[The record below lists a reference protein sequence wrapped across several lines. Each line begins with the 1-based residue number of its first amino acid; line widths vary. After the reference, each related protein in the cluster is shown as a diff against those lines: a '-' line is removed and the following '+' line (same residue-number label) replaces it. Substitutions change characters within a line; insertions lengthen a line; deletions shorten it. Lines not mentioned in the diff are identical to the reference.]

1 MNEQT
6 LFRAA
11 HRRLTLLCAGI
22 TAAILCLFS
31 CLYLLLAEKTLR
43 DSQWNAFRQDMA
55 NLASSLEQQTV
66 ITHIYLSGLEQ
77 NNGYQIYLWD
87 QDMPFR
93 FNEVPH
99 HTLSLQTRELLL
111 SYLPGEDALSRQET
125 ADSHKSRTLPTGET
139 CSLLSSG
146 EDWVILHLKAG
157 QGREYQ
163 VYLARLTIGQP
174 SAHQLL
180 TSPRTPGITML
191 VASSRQNLS
200 GQFWGQ
206 RLRFFLIDLA
216 GILLLTLFSHFF
228 TGRMLRP
235 LLESHR
241 RQTRFIADASHELR
255 TPLSVILAT
264 NECCTTAS
272 PEEQAGFF
280 QTIRKEG
287 RRMNTL
293 IDDLL
298 TLAHSDTGRFLIEK
312 KEVELDTLCTNAY
325 EAFEPLCRQKHL
337 TLSLSLP
344 DVPLPRLVCDPDR
357 IAQVLSILLHNAVS
371 YTPENGHVTLA
382 LTCRRDRKNL
392 FEITVSDTGVGIP
405 DSDKKRIF
413 SRFYRAEKSRST
425 KGHFGLGLSIA
436 YEIISAHHGKIS
448 VQDNHPCGSIFV
460 VRLIG

>member
-1 MNEQT
+1 MFRKAHF
-6 LFRAA
+6 LF
-11 HRRLTLLCAGI
+11 TLLCAGTT
-22 TAAILCLFS
+22 TAIMIFMSL
-31 CLYLLLAEKTLR
+31 LYLQVSENSLFKNHFA
-43 DSQWNAFRQDMA
+43 SFRNDI
-55 NLASSLEQQTV
+55 STITSTLEQSTYISMQW
-66 ITHIYLSGLEQ
+66 LAGLEAR
-77 NNGYQIYLWD
+77 N
-87 QDMPFR
+87 
-93 FNEVPH
+93 
-99 HTLSLQTRELLL
+99 
-111 SYLPGEDALSRQET
+111 SYLLFVTDNDKPFLYN
-125 ADSHKSRTLPTGET
+125 TLKNG
-139 CSLLSSG
+139 
-146 EDWVILHLKAG
+146 VKK
-157 QGREYQ
+157 
-163 VYLARLTIGQP
+163 
-174 SAHQLL
+174 
-180 TSPRTPGITML
+180 
-191 VASSRQNLS
+191 S
-200 GQFWGQ
+200 GQADDESDLPGQ
-206 RLRFFLIDLA
+206 RLLTESLQAYDRMFASEAVISYDSSYFGIHHDEYEFTSPSTGESYYSSLIDIERGQTHSRILILNPLA
-216 GILLLTLFSHFF
+216 GLQAQITHQRLLFLLLDLLAALAFSVFSWFF
-228 TGRMLRP
+228 TGRLLKP
-235 LLESHR
+235 LQLNHEN
-241 RQTRFIADASHELR
+241 QMQFIASASHELR

-272 PEEQAGFF
+272 PEEQDGFF